1 MIYFLRHGS
10 TDWNENLNSEGKKD
24 PKCQGRC
31 DLHLNN
37 KGKMQALEVK
47 EELKNI
53 KFDKIICSPL
63 IRTRETLSISY
74 DGDAPIIYDN
84 RIIERDFGEFEG
96 LTRSEFDFNEFWN
109 INSIQKFK
117 KAESIQDVQNRVF
130 NLLDELSNNPTENIL
145 IVAHGGV
152 GLVLMS
158 YFEGIPEDGNYL
170 NFELGTGKLKQFSFE
185 KNKKSY
191 LT

>member
-10 TDWNENLNSEGKKD
+10 TDWNENLNSDGEKD
-24 PKCQGRC
+24 PRCQGRC
-31 DLHLNN
+31 DLHLND
-37 KGKMQALEVK
+37 KGRKQALEVK

-63 IRTRETLSISY
+63 IRTKETLSIAY
-74 DGDAPIIYDN
+74 DGIAPIIYDN

-96 LTRSEFDFNEFWN
+96 LTRSEFDFKTFWN
-109 INSIQKFK
+109 MYSNQKFD
-117 KAESIQDVQNRVF
+117 KAESILEVQNRVF
-130 NLLDELSNNPTENIL
+130 NLLDELRNNPSENVL

-158 YFEGIPEDGNYL
+158 YFEGIPEDGDYL
-170 NFELGTGKLKQFSFE
+170 SFELGNGKLKEFSFE
-185 KNKKSY
+185 KTLKR
-191 LT
+191 

>member
-10 TDWNENLNSEGKKD
+10 TDWNEFLNSEGQKD

-31 DLHLNN
+31 NLHLNE
-37 KGKMQALEVK
+37 KGKKQALEVK
-47 EELKNI
+47 EELNGI

-63 IRTRETLSISY
+63 IRAKETLAIAY
-74 DGDAPIIYDN
+74 DGSAPITYDD

-96 LTRSEFDFNEFWN
+96 LTRSEFDFNGFWN
-109 INSIQKFK
+109 INSNQKFT
-117 KAESIQDVQNRVF
+117 KAESILEVQNRVF
-130 NLLDELSNNPTENIL
+130 NLLDELRTNPNEDVL

-170 NFELGTGKLKQFSFE
+170 NFELGTGKLKEFSFE
-185 KNKKSY
+185 KRLKIK
-191 LT
+191 

>member
-10 TDWNENLNSEGKKD
+10 TDWNENLNSDGEKD
-24 PKCQGRC
+24 PRCQGRC
-31 DLHLNN
+31 DLYLND
-37 KGKMQALEVK
+37 KGRKQALEVK

-63 IRTRETLSISY
+63 IRAKETLSIAY
-74 DGDAPIIYDN
+74 DSIAPIIYDN

-96 LTRSEFDFNEFWN
+96 LTRSEFDFKTFWN
-109 INSIQKFK
+109 IYSDQKFD
-117 KAESIQDVQNRVF
+117 KAESILEVQNRVF
-130 NLLDELSNNPTENIL
+130 NLLDELRDNPSENVL

-170 NFELGTGKLKQFSFE
+170 SFELGTGKLKEYSFE
-185 KNKKSY
+185 KILKR
-191 LT
+191 

>member
-31 DLHLNN
+31 DLHLND
-37 KGKMQALEVK
+37 KGKKQALKAK
-47 EELKNI
+47 EELNEI

-63 IRTRETLSISY
+63 IRTKETLSIAY
-74 DGDAPIIYDN
+74 DGAAPIIYDN

-96 LTRSEFDFNEFWN
+96 LTRSEFDFNGFWN
-109 INSIQKFK
+109 VYSNQKFN
-117 KAESIQDVQNRVF
+117 KAESILEVQNRVF
-130 NLLDELSNNPTENIL
+130 NLLDELKDNPNENVL

-158 YFEGIPEDGNYL
+158 YFEGVPEDGDYL
-170 NFELGTGKLKQFSFE
+170 NFELGTGKLKEFSFE
-185 KNKKSY
+185 RILKR
-191 LT
+191 